1 MRNVALFYF
10 SMKYFIELI
19 VDLSPRPRVIREGYL
34 RIGLATLL
42 LAMATFLHKALRK
55 TPLRPFSTAL
65 LNSSLAT
72 LSFMLFYYRDPIR
85 EPLGSDPNY
94 IYAPAE
100 GRVVSVEEVLEPKF
114 IGGKALR
121 VTIAVG
127 LFNVQ
132 LLRSPVSGQLRYH
145 FIENLPA
152 SSNNYLGFVTDDSHK
167 VMITHM
173 WRFGKN
179 FLPVPLG
186 SKRVS
191 TLRTDAGAPVKVAQ
205 KIGACGF
212 GTGTIVELYIAA
224 DGIVQPVPVIG
235 MKVRAGTTV
244 LGRFTPKND

>member
-1 MRNVALFYF
+1 
-10 SMKYFIELI
+10 MKYFIELL

-42 LAMATFLHKALRK
+42 LVLAVFLHNTLRK
-55 TPLRPFSTAL
+55 TPLRPLSTAL
-65 LNSSLAT
+65 LNASLAT

-121 VTIAVG
+121 ISIVVG

-145 FIENLPA
+145 FIENLPGI
-152 SSNNYLGFVTDDSHK
+152 SNNNLGFVTADSHK
-167 VMITHM
+167 VLVTHQ
-173 WRFGKN
+173 WRYGKN
-179 FLPVPLG
+179 FLPTPLG
-186 SKRVS
+186 TKRVS
-191 TLRTDAGAPVKVAQ
+191 TLRTEAGTPLKVAQ

-212 GTGTIVELYIAA
+212 GTGTIVQLYIAA